1 MKKSSERLIANKY
14 ICAFN
19 ILISVGSNSII
30 TSQDGNEFG
39 NSRPQI
45 FYKILDLKKFPKN

>member
-1 MKKSSERLIANKY
+1 MKKSSERLIANKF

-19 ILISVGSNSII
+19 ILISVGSSSII
-30 TSQDGNEFG
+30 ASQDGNEFG
-39 NSRPQI
+39 NSRPQT

>member
-1 MKKSSERLIANKY
+1 MKKSSESLIANKY

-19 ILISVGSNSII
+19 ILISVGSSSII
-30 TSQDGNEFG
+30 TSQDENEFG

-45 FYKILDLKKFPKN
+45 FFKILDLKKFPKN